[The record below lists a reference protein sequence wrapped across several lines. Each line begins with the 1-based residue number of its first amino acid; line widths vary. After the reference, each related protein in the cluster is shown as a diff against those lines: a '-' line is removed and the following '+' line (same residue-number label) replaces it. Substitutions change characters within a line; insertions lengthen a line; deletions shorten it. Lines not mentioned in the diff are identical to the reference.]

1 MLSELYQNVVLKKPK
16 AIFLILITAL
26 LSFGYFSKDFKLD
39 ASSDTLLIEGDPD
52 LKYLREITERYGA
65 KDFLVLTFTPK
76 EPITSENS
84 INNLLSLKYKIQS
97 LDWVHSVITLLDVPL
112 LNNSD
117 KSLQERLENL
127 VTLKDENVDKER
139 GFKEIIDSP
148 VFRNFVISEDG
159 NTTGIIVNIK
169 KDDILKKLKNK
180 KEIEKYKENLKKK
193 NHQNILE
200 IRKIIKTYSS
210 ESKIYLGGIPMIA
223 DDMMTFI

>member
-16 AIFLILITAL
+16 VIFLILITAL

-127 VTLKDENVDKER
+127 VTLKDEDVDKER
-139 GFKEIIDSP
+139 GFKEILDSP

-159 NTTGIIVNIK
+159 KTTGIIVNIK
-169 KDDILKKLKNK
+169 KDDFFSLICLCTFLFLFYFLILLK
-180 KEIEKYKENLKKK
+180 YHL
-193 NHQNILE
+193 
-200 IRKIIKTYSS
+200 
-210 ESKIYLGGIPMIA
+210 
-223 DDMMTFI
+223 F

>member
-16 AIFLILITAL
+16 VIFLILITAL

-76 EPITSENS
+76 DPITSENS

-97 LDWVHSVITLLDVPL
+97 LNWVHSVITLLDVPL
-112 LNNSD
+112 LNNSN

-127 VTLKDENVDKER
+127 VTLKD
-139 GFKEIIDSP
+139 
-148 VFRNFVISEDG
+148 
-159 NTTGIIVNIK
+159 
-169 KDDILKKLKNK
+169 
-180 KEIEKYKENLKKK
+180 
-193 NHQNILE
+193 
-200 IRKIIKTYSS
+200 
-210 ESKIYLGGIPMIA
+210 
-223 DDMMTFI
+223 

>member
-16 AIFLILITAL
+16 VIFLILIAAL
-26 LSFGYFSKDFKLD
+26 LSFSYFSKDFKLD

-76 EPITSENS
+76 DPITSENS

-97 LDWVHSVITLLDVPL
+97 LNWVHSVITLLDVPL

-127 VTLKDENVDKER
+127 VTLKDENVDKDL
-139 GFKEIIDSP
+139 FCPI
-148 VFRNFVISEDG
+148 
-159 NTTGIIVNIK
+159 
-169 KDDILKKLKNK
+169 
-180 KEIEKYKENLKKK
+180 
-193 NHQNILE
+193 
-200 IRKIIKTYSS
+200 
-210 ESKIYLGGIPMIA
+210 
-223 DDMMTFI
+223 